1 MAGVG
6 EECFIL
12 PAVTTSNYTP
22 KGKHE
27 NFAGLKT
34 YVISS
39 TSPIRGLVAACDVFG
54 FHSSISKG
62 VELLADA
69 VVSMPDF
76 LQGGLPLDAHP
87 ANTEEKRTILM
98 HFIKTEQTRHGIQ
111 RSFLIS
117 KGSRGEMA

>member
-6 EECFIL
+6 EECFTL

-22 KGKHE
+22 K
-27 NFAGLKT
+27 
-34 YVISS
+34 
-39 TSPIRGLVAACDVFG
+39 VAACDVFG
-54 FHSSISKG
+54 FHPSISQG
-62 VELLADA
+62 AELLADA

-87 ANTEEKRTILM
+87 ADTEEKRSILM